1 MTDIPN
7 IIVFGETGAGKSSVI
22 NMLPGDSGE
31 ARAEVADHA
40 RGVTKEARMYLKT
53 IRRKKFNVWDTP
65 GLNEG
70 NSGTVNSTRAVEI
83 LLDLVSS
90 SCTGINMLV
99 MVMRAP
105 RITDFLPKAY
115 RLLHSTICQKSVPIA
130 IVVTGLDNNNER
142 KEWWDN
148 NRKEFNTEDMIP
160 HGHACLT
167 TLESCGDTYMESKI
181 AIEKLIHENYTDKS
195 WMMPTV
201 ASNSLISALEE
212 MLGQKDAE
220 KLTRRTI
227 KRRKFI

>member
-22 NMLPGDSGE
+22 NMLPGIP
-31 ARAEVADHA
+31 AKRV
-40 RGVTKEARMYLKT
+40 LK
-53 IRRKKFNVWDTP
+53 KKFNVWDTP

-142 KEWWDN
+142 KEWW
-148 NRKEFNTEDMIP
+148 
-160 HGHACLT
+160 G
-167 TLESCGDTYMESKI
+167 
-181 AIEKLIHENYTDKS
+181 
-195 WMMPTV
+195 
-201 ASNSLISALEE
+201 
-212 MLGQKDAE
+212 
-220 KLTRRTI
+220 
-227 KRRKFI
+227 